1 MKAKKRKR
9 DAEDRRNLRRRT
21 LRDIQDREWE
31 EESRHMDDDVSEWPD
46 GEEILEEVEDDWLN

>member
-9 DAEDRRNLRRRT
+9 EAEDRRDLRRRT

-31 EESRHMDDDVSEWPD
+31 EESRHLDDDLSELPD
-46 GEEILEEVEDDWLN
+46 DEGIVEDADDD